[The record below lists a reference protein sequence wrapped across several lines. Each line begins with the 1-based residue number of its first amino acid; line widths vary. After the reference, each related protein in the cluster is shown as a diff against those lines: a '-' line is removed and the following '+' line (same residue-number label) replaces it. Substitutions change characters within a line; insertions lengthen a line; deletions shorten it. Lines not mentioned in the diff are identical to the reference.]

1 MTYDEHIETE
11 KQTIRERIESSKEK
25 IDFEVK
31 KEDTNFA
38 FIDFLMSAVANDLK
52 LLALMNMHHITLI
65 EARKIL
71 SDITFPKPK

>member
-1 MTYDEHIETE
+1 MTYDEQIETE

-25 IDFEVK
+25 IDYAAK
-31 KEDTNFA
+31 KEDFA
-38 FIDFLMSAVANDLK
+38 FIDFLMVGVANDLK